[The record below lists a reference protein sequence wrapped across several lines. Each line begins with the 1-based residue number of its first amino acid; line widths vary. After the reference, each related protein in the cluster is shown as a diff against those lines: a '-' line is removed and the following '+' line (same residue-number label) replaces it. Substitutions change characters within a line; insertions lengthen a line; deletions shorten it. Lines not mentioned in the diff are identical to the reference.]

1 MQFDVEAI
9 LEDVRNGA
17 DHEHGRR
24 TVEEEFADKLRAA
37 RVRFSEDLKALYRF
51 MLDPNAPP
59 HGKAV
64 AIGALLY
71 FITPLDMIPDVIP
84 VLGMVDDAAAIGAAV
99 AYLGAQLAKYRGH

>member
-9 LEDVRNGA
+9 LDEVRNGA
-17 DHEHGRR
+17 DAEHGRD

-37 RVRFSEDLKALYRF
+37 RVRFAADLKALDRF
-51 MLDPNAPP
+51 MLDPKAPP

-71 FITPLDMIPDVIP
+71 FITPLDMIPDVLP
-84 VLGMVDDAAAIGAAV
+84 GLGMIDDAAAIGAAV
-99 AYLGAQLAKYRGH
+99 AYLGAQLARYRGH